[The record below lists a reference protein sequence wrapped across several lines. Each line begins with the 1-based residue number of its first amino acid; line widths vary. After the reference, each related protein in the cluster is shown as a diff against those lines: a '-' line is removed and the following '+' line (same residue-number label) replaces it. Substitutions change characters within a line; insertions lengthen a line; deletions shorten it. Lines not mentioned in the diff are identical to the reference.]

1 MPTTTDTLATLI
13 KEQTRNDIK
22 KEKEKEKQTW
32 NPCRVIKRIHEKKKK
47 KPKNVIRLLLFNQT

>member
-47 KPKNVIRLLLFNQT
+47 KT